1 VMGFVLFAREGIV
14 GLAKKLWERVYGR
27 SRT

>member
-1 VMGFVLFAREGIV
+1 VFFAREGLV